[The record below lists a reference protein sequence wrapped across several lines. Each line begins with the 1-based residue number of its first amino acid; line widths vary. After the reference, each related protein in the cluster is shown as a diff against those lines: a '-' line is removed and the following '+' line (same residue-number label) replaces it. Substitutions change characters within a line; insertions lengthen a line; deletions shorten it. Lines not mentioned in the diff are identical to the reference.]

1 VKILGPCADDLIKV
15 LLECCLEP
23 ERSVSSLNNCLCTII
38 NLISNAE
45 NVTIANR
52 YIDYVLTHFGRIA
65 VLGSEKK
72 DTFYSGFYT
81 LAQVC
86 LMTIRKA
93 GGSIT
98 VDQLSRLYELVINYY
113 SQKGNVEADGYYVV
127 SALAYFYPDDRRIVD
142 NFWQYIEFGLKKYN
156 QP

>member
-1 VKILGPCADDLIKV
+1 
-15 LLECCLEP
+15 
-23 ERSVSSLNNCLCTII
+23 
-38 NLISNAE
+38 
-45 NVTIANR
+45 
-52 YIDYVLTHFGRIA
+52 
-65 VLGSEKK
+65 
-72 DTFYSGFYT
+72 
-81 LAQVC
+81 
-86 LMTIRKA
+86 MTIRKA

-113 SQKGNVEADGYYVV
+113 SQKGNVEADCYYVV